1 MAKLNGFSTRQGG
14 NVMSIEDTIAR
25 INELARKAK
34 NDDLS
39 EEELIERAELR
50 RIYIKNFK
58 SSLKQQLDQIEFQD
72 EAPTDHKGK
81 TGGIH

>member
-1 MAKLNGFSTRQGG
+1 VAKLNGFSTRQGG

>member
-1 MAKLNGFSTRQGG
+1 
-14 NVMSIEDTIAR
+14 MSIEDTIAR